1 MLVSIFAA
9 NVKRMNLLSVEGLTK
24 SIGEK
29 LLFENLNFGIN
40 QGQKVALIARN
51 GTGKT
56 TLLNILAGLD
66 GADSGKIVLRQDIRV
81 AYLPQEPHFPESI
94 TILDAIFESG
104 DKKASL
110 VKAYEKAIASEN
122 KEEIDRLTQQMEDA
136 SAWDYDARIREILGV
151 LGFDQ
156 FMAQV
161 GELSGG
167 QRKKLALT
175 VVLLSEAELL
185 ILDEPTNHLDIP
197 MTEWLEQYLSRQ
209 KVSLLMV
216 SHDRYFI
223 DKVCNEIFELEDGK
237 LYRYKGN
244 YSYYL
249 EKKAEREE
257 VETAALEKAR
267 SRYRTELEWIRRMPQ
282 ARGTKQKARVQ
293 AFEQL
298 EEKVKQYRPSDL
310 PVFQAQPGRLGSKI
324 LELNYVCKSFNG
336 KEYIRDFSYIFK
348 RGEKIGLAGPNGS
361 GKTTLLNLIMGILKP
376 DKGSIARGETI
387 QFGYFRQDG
396 LLPDADKRVIE
407 IVKEVA
413 EEIKTT
419 EGSISAAQFLN
430 YFGFTYSSQYA
441 WYSTLSGGEKRKLY
455 LLITLMRNPNF
466 LILDEP
472 TNDLDIYT
480 LQRLEEFL
488 ENYQGCVLVV
498 SHDRFFLDKVID
510 HLFVL
515 EGDGKI
521 VDYPGNYS
529 DYLQSRQL
537 KEKRGASDNPS
548 NSPRNFKKERKP
560 TSRLSYKEQ
569 KEMESL
575 EADLEALEQEK
586 AVLPEWMAQAG
597 DDHEQLKMLGER
609 YAEIERLIEEKMLR
623 WLELAEKAGA

>member
-1 MLVSIFAA
+1 
-9 NVKRMNLLSVEGLTK
+9 MNLLSVEGLSK

-29 LLFENLNFGIN
+29 LLFENLTFGIN

-56 TLLNILAGLD
+56 TLLNILAGLY
-66 GADSGKIVLRQDIRV
+66 GADSGRVVLRQGIRV
-81 AYLPQEPHFPESI
+81 AYLRQEPTFADNI

-104 DKKASL
+104 DSKASL
-110 VKAYEKAIASEN
+110 VKAYEEALASKN
-122 KEEIDRLTQQMEDA
+122 QEEIDLLTQQMEDA
-136 SAWDYDARIREILGV
+136 SAWDYEARIREV
-151 LGFDQ
+151 LGMLGFHH
-156 FMAQV
+156 FMARV

-167 QRKKLALT
+167 QRKKLALG

-197 MTEWLEQYLSRQ
+197 MTVWLEQYLSRQ

-223 DKVCNEIFELEDGK
+223 DRVCNEIFEMEDGR

-257 VETAALEKAR
+257 TEAAALEKAR

-282 ARGTKQKARVQ
+282 ARGTKQKARIQ

-298 EEKVKQYRPSDL
+298 EEKVKHYRPPDL

-324 LELNYVCKSFNG
+324 LELNYVCKSFG
-336 KEYIRDFSYIFK
+336 EKEYIRDFNYIFK

-361 GKTTLLNLIMGILKP
+361 GKTTLLNLIMGTLRP
-376 DKGSIARGETI
+376 DKGSITRGETI

-396 LLPDADKRVIE
+396 LLPETDKRVIE

-419 EGSISAAQFLN
+419 EGSISASQFLN

-488 ENYQGCVLVV
+488 DNYQGCVLVV
-498 SHDRFFLDKVID
+498 SHDRFFLDRVID
-510 HLFVL
+510 HLFVF

-521 VDYPGNYS
+521 VDFPGNYT
-529 DYLQSRQL
+529 DYLQSRQQ
-537 KEKRGASDNPS
+537 KQ
-548 NSPRNFKKERKP
+548 KKELNESVAVNTKTVRRERRP
-560 TSRLSYKEQ
+560 ASRLTFREQ

-575 EADLEALEQEK
+575 EAEIEALEQEK
-586 AVLPEWMAQAG
+586 AEIPQLMAMVG
-597 DDHEQLKMLGER
+597 EDHEKLRILSER
-609 YAEIERLIEEKMLR
+609 FAETERLIEEKTLR
-623 WLELAEKAGA
+623 WLELAEKSGD

>member
-1 MLVSIFAA
+1 
-9 NVKRMNLLSVEGLTK
+9 MNLLSVEGLSK

-29 LLFENLNFGIN
+29 LLFENLSFGIS

-66 GADSGKIVLRQDIRV
+66 GADSGRVVLRQGIRV
-81 AYLPQEPHFPESI
+81 AYLRQEPTFADNI

-104 DKKASL
+104 DNKASL
-110 VKAYEKAIASEN
+110 VKAYEKALASEN
-122 KEEIDRLTQQMEDA
+122 REEIDRLTQQMEDA
-136 SAWDYDARIREILGV
+136 STWDYDARIREV
-151 LGFDQ
+151 LGMLGFHH
-156 FMAQV
+156 FMARV

-167 QRKKLALT
+167 QRKKLALG

-209 KVSLLMV
+209 KISLLMV

-223 DKVCNEIFELEDGK
+223 DRVCNEIFELEDGR

-257 VETAALEKAR
+257 TEAAALEKAR

-282 ARGTKQKARVQ
+282 ARGTKQKARIQ

-298 EEKVKQYRPSDL
+298 EEKVKQYRPPDL

-324 LELNYVCKSFNG
+324 LELNYVCKSFGG
-336 KEYIRDFSYIFK
+336 KEYIRDFNYIFK

-361 GKTTLLNLIMGILKP
+361 GKTTLLNLIMGTIRP

-396 LLPDADKRVIE
+396 LLPETDKRVIE

-419 EGSISAAQFLN
+419 EGSISASQFLN

-498 SHDRFFLDKVID
+498 SHDRFFLDRVID
-510 HLFVL
+510 HLFVF

-521 VDYPGNYS
+521 VDFPGNYT
-529 DYLQSRQL
+529 DFLQSRQQ
-537 KEKRGASDNPS
+537 KQ
-548 NSPRNFKKERKP
+548 KKELNESAAVGAKTVRRERRP
-560 TSRLSYKEQ
+560 AIRLSFREQ

-575 EADLEALEQEK
+575 EAEIEGLEQEK
-586 AVLPEWMAQAG
+586 AEIPQLMAQAG
-597 DDHEQLKMLGER
+597 EDHEKLRLLSER
-609 YAEIERLIEEKMLR
+609 FAETERLIEEKTLR
-623 WLELAEKAGA
+623 WLELAEKAGD

>member
-1 MLVSIFAA
+1 
-9 NVKRMNLLSVEGLTK
+9 MNLLSVEGLSK

-29 LLFENLNFGIN
+29 LLFDNLTFGIS

-66 GADSGKIVLRQDIRV
+66 GPDSGRIVLRQGLRV
-81 AYLPQEPHFPESI
+81 AYLRQEPVFPPNISL
-94 TILDAIFESG
+94 LDAVLSSG
-104 DKKASL
+104 NGKAQL
-110 VKAYEKAIASEN
+110 IKAYEQALVQRNHAEV
-122 KEEIDRLTQQMEDA
+122 ERLMQSMEDTE
-136 SAWDYDARIREILGV
+136 AWDYDARIREILGL
-151 LGFDQ
+151 LGFQD
-156 FMAQV
+156 FLTPV

-167 QRKKLALT
+167 QRKKLALA
-175 VVLLSEAELL
+175 VILLSEADLL
-185 ILDEPTNHLDIP
+185 ILDEPTNHLDIA

-223 DKVCNEIFELEDGK
+223 DRVCNEIFELEDGK

-257 VETAALEKAR
+257 AEAAALARAR
-267 SRYRTELEWIRRMPQ
+267 SRYRSELEWIRRMPQ
-282 ARGTKQKARVQ
+282 ARGTKQKARIQ

-298 EEKVKQYRPSDL
+298 EENVKQYRPSDL
-310 PVFQAQPGRLGSKI
+310 PVFQAQPGRMGSKI
-324 LELNYVCKSFNG
+324 LELNYVCKSFDG
-336 KEYIRDFSYIFK
+336 RAYITDFSYIFK

-361 GKTTLLNLIMGILKP
+361 GKTTLLNLIMGIIKP
-376 DKGSIARGETI
+376 DKGSITRGETI

-396 LLPDADKRVIE
+396 LLPDTDKRVIE

-419 EGSISAAQFLN
+419 EGSLSAGQFLN
-430 YFGFTYSSQYA
+430 YFGFSYSSQYA

-488 ENYQGCVLVV
+488 QNYQGCVLVV
-498 SHDRFFLDKVID
+498 SHDRFFLDRVID
-510 HLFVL
+510 HLFVF
-515 EGDGKI
+515 EGNGKI
-521 VDYPGNYS
+521 ADYPGNYS
-529 DYLQSRQL
+529 DYLQSRAGR
-537 KEKRGASDNPS
+537 E
-548 NSPRNFKKERKP
+548 KKESVQPKTPKSEPREKKS
-560 TSRLSYKEQ
+560 TQRLSYKEQ
-569 KEMESL
+569 KELESL
-575 EADLEALEQEK
+575 EAEIAELEHEKEQIMQQ
-586 AVLPEWMAQAG
+586 MAEAAEH
-597 DDHEQLKMLGER
+597 HEHLRSLGESFS
-609 YAEIERLIEEKMLR
+609 AIDRLIEEKTLR
-623 WLELAEKAGA
+623 WLELAEKAGN

>member
-1 MLVSIFAA
+1 
-9 NVKRMNLLSVEGLTK
+9 MNLLSVEGLSK

-29 LLFENLNFGIN
+29 LLFENLTFGIS

-66 GADSGKIVLRQDIRV
+66 GADSGRIVLRQGLRM
-81 AYLPQEPHFPESI
+81 AYLRQEPVFPSDESL
-94 TILDAIFESG
+94 LDAVLASADE
-104 DKKASL
+104 KAQL
-110 VKAYEKAIASEN
+110 IKAYEKALAQNNHAEV
-122 KEEIDRLTQQMEDA
+122 ERLMQSMEDTE
-136 SAWDYDARIREILGV
+136 AWDYDARIREV
-151 LGFDQ
+151 LGLLGFHN
-156 FMAQV
+156 FLTPV

-167 QRKKLALT
+167 QRKKLALA

-185 ILDEPTNHLDIP
+185 ILDEPTNHLDIA

-223 DKVCNEIFELEDGK
+223 DRVCNEIFELEDGK

-244 YSYYL
+244 YAYYL

-257 VETAALEKAR
+257 AQAAALERAR

-282 ARGTKQKARVQ
+282 ARGTKQKARIQ

-298 EEKVKQYRPSDL
+298 EEKVKQYRPPDL
-310 PVFQAQPGRLGSKI
+310 PVFQAQPGRMGSKI
-324 LELNYVCKSFNG
+324 LELNYVCKSFDG
-336 KEYIRDFSYIFK
+336 RDYITDFSYIFK

-361 GKTTLLNLIMGILKP
+361 GKTTLLNLIMGIIKP
-376 DKGSIARGETI
+376 DKGSIIRGETI

-396 LLPDADKRVIE
+396 LLPDTDKRVIE

-419 EGSISAAQFLN
+419 EGSISAGQFLN
-430 YFGFTYSSQYA
+430 YFGFSYSSQYA

-488 ENYQGCVLVV
+488 QNYQGCVLVV
-498 SHDRFFLDKVID
+498 SHDRFFLDRVIE
-510 HLFVL
+510 HLFVF
-515 EGDGKI
+515 EGNGKI
-521 VDYPGNYS
+521 ADYPGNYS
-529 DYLQSRQL
+529 DYLQNRAL
-537 KEKRGASDNPS
+537 RE
-548 NSPRNFKKERKP
+548 KKEPSQPKTPKP
-560 TSRLSYKEQ
+560 EPREKKPNQRLSYKEQ
-569 KEMESL
+569 KELESL
-575 EADLEALEQEK
+575 EAEIAALERQKEQITQQ
-586 AVLPEWMAQAG
+586 MAESG
-597 DDHEQLKMLGER
+597 EDHELLRSLGER
-609 YAEIERLIEEKMLR
+609 FSEIDRLLEEKTLR
-623 WLELAEKAGA
+623 WIELAEKAGD

>member
-1 MLVSIFAA
+1 
-9 NVKRMNLLSVEGLTK
+9 MNLLSVEGLSK

-29 LLFENLNFGIN
+29 LLFENLTFGIS

-66 GADSGKIVLRQDIRV
+66 GADSGRIVLRQGLRM
-81 AYLPQEPHFPESI
+81 AYLRQEPVFPVDDSL
-94 TILDAIFESG
+94 LDAVLASG
-104 DKKASL
+104 NEKAQL
-110 VKAYEKAIASEN
+110 VKAYEKALAQNNHAEV
-122 KEEIDRLTQQMEDA
+122 ERLMQSMEDA
-136 SAWDYDARIREILGV
+136 EAWHYDARVREV
-151 LGFDQ
+151 LGLLGFHN
-156 FMAQV
+156 FLTPV

-167 QRKKLALT
+167 QRKKLALA

-185 ILDEPTNHLDIP
+185 ILDEPTNHLDIA

-223 DKVCNEIFELEDGK
+223 DRVCNEIFELEDGK

-244 YSYYL
+244 YAYYL
-249 EKKAEREE
+249 EKKVEREE
-257 VETAALEKAR
+257 AQAAALEKAR

-282 ARGTKQKARVQ
+282 ARGTKQKARIQ

-298 EEKVKQYRPSDL
+298 EEKVKQYRPPDL
-310 PVFQAQPGRLGSKI
+310 PVFEAQPGRIGSKI
-324 LELNYVCKSFNG
+324 LELNYVCKSFDG
-336 KEYIRDFSYIFK
+336 RDYITDFSYIFK

-361 GKTTLLNLIMGILKP
+361 GKTTLLNLIMGIIKP
-376 DKGSIARGETI
+376 DKGTITRGETI

-396 LLPDADKRVIE
+396 LLPNTDKRVIE

-419 EGSISAAQFLN
+419 EGSISASQFLN
-430 YFGFTYSSQYA
+430 YFGFSYSSQYA

-472 TNDLDIYT
+472 TNDLDIFT

-488 ENYQGCVLVV
+488 QNYQGCVLVV
-498 SHDRFFLDKVID
+498 SHDRFFLDRVIE
-510 HLFVL
+510 HLFVF
-515 EGDGKI
+515 EGNGKI
-521 VDYPGNYS
+521 ADYPGNYS
-529 DYLQSRQL
+529 DYLQNRTL
-537 KEKRGASDNPS
+537 REKGKPPQPKAPKSE
-548 NSPRNFKKERKP
+548 PREKKP
-560 TSRLSYKEQ
+560 TQRLSYKEQ
-569 KEMESL
+569 RELESL
-575 EADLEALEQEK
+575 EAEIAKLEHEK
-586 AVLPEWMAQAG
+586 GQITQRMAEAG
-597 DDHEQLKMLGER
+597 EDHELLRSLGER
-609 YAEIERLIEEKMLR
+609 YSEIDQMLEEKTLR
-623 WLELAEKAGA
+623 WFELAEKAGD